1 MDLVVRAPSITNV
14 LAVCIGW
21 VQYIPIA
28 KLSKRPTVVFGT
40 DDDHLNVT
48 VNNRSP

>member
-1 MDLVVRAPSITNV
+1 MDMVVRAPSVTNV

-28 KLSKRPTVVFGT
+28 KLPKRPTVVFGT
-40 DDDHLNVT
+40 DNDHLNVT
-48 VNNRSP
+48 VNYHSP